1 MVQEKLKKKISKSI
15 LFATISFIVIISSIT
30 AFIISRNYVNSFA
43 DSANQSVKLATS
55 YSQIKLE
62 NIKNDSFRLTQNE
75 TIIEGLSQEKYAI
88 TINPKLNFLR
98 SQYQEE
104 ISSIVLY
111 ANNDY
116 IYKTDSIS
124 VSNVSPVESLLIND
138 QLSDLTISEELTH
151 FFIQHN
157 NQIITHFSFL
167 HKVIENDVF
176 LGYLLINIR
185 PTYLLSNY
193 FSYQNSSS
201 IDVINQYIVVNNEK
215 LYFNNKEVSSLI
227 ETEGFVGTNTYI
239 IEENLYE
246 SNLPLI
252 TKVSTTNLVR
262 HIVELLVV
270 LVVIDFLSVFLA
282 FISGRHLANKISLRF
297 KLLQV
302 KMSQAPE
309 NIK

>member
-1 MVQEKLKKKISKSI
+1 VQEKLKKKISKSI

-124 VSNVSPVESLLIND
+124 VSNVSPVNNILAND
-138 QLSDLTISEELTH
+138 QLSDLSTSEESTH

-167 HKVIENDVF
+167 HKVTENNVF

-215 LYFNNKEVSSLI
+215 LYFNNKEENSLI

-270 LVVIDFLSVFLA
+270 LIVIDFLSVFLA

-297 KLLQV
+297 KLLQL